1 MASLTLPSLCWALL
15 FLFVV
20 VLAAQAQ
27 NTITAEPGQAVVLPC
42 RVPSDKIMQGMK
54 WSRADLG
61 KEYVLLFR
69 DEQLDPEE
77 QHPSFKNRVDL
88 QDRKMNNGNVS
99 LVLKNVTTADDGS
112 YNCNIFNK
120 VTKSWESIN
129 TVSLT
134 VSGQTGGDTEDG
146 SVGLKVGLIVSAVL
160 LVAAVVGF
168 LIYRKHKQQHQ
179 CQNSY

>member
-1 MASLTLPSLCWALL
+1 MASLTLPSLCCALL

-20 VLAAQAQ
+20 VFAAEAQ
-27 NTITAEPGQAVVLPC
+27 NTVTAESGQAVVLPC

-54 WSRADLG
+54 WIRADLG
-61 KEYVLLFR
+61 DNYVLFFR
-69 DEQLDPEE
+69 DDRLDPDG

-88 QDRKMNNGNVS
+88 QDRKMKDGDVS

-112 YNCNIFNK
+112 YNCKIFNGG
-120 VTKSWESIN
+120 TKSWESIN

-134 VSGQTGGDTEDG
+134 VPGQTGGLT
-146 SVGLKVGLIVSAVL
+146 VAPVGLIAGLIISAVL

-168 LIYRKHKQQHQ
+168 LCYRKHKQQ
-179 CQNSY
+179 NRDFN

>member
-1 MASLTLPSLCWALL
+1 MGMASLTLPSLCWALL
-15 FLFVV
+15 ILFVV
-20 VLAAQAQ
+20 VFAAEAQ
-27 NTITAEPGQAVVLPC
+27 NTVTAEPGQAVVLPC

-61 KEYVLLFR
+61 DNYVLFFR
-69 DEQLDPEE
+69 DDRLDPEE
-77 QHPSFKNRVDL
+77 QHASFKNRVDL
-88 QDRKMNNGNVS
+88 QDRNMNNGDVS

-134 VSGQTGGDTEDG
+134 VSGQTAELT
-146 SVGLKVGLIVSAVL
+146 VAPVGLIAGLSVSAVL
-160 LVAAVVGF
+160 LVAVVGF
-168 LIYRKHKQQHQ
+168 LCYRKHKQQ
-179 CQNSY
+179 NRDFN

>member
-15 FLFVV
+15 ILFVV
-20 VLAAQAQ
+20 VFAAEAQ
-27 NTITAEPGQAVVLPC
+27 NTVTAESGQDVVLPC
-42 RVPSDKIMQGMK
+42 RVPSSKTIRAVK
-54 WSRADLG
+54 RSRADLG
-61 KEYVLLFR
+61 KEYVLLYR

-77 QHPSFKNRVDL
+77 QHMSFKNRVDL
-88 QDRKMNNGNVS
+88 QDRKTNNGDVS
-99 LVLKNVTTADDGS
+99 LVLKNVTTADGGS
-112 YNCNIFNK
+112 YNCNIFNG
-120 VTKSWESIN
+120 VTGSWESIN

-134 VSGQTGGDTEDG
+134 VSGQTGGLT
-146 SVGLKVGLIVSAVL
+146 VAPVGLIVGLSVPAV